1 MKSELGRMFFLK
13 KIIKKNL
20 SGTNDKYM
28 SDRWNKPKKQEKS
41 HS

>member
-1 MKSELGRMFFLK
+1 MKSELGRMFK
-13 KIIKKNL
+13 KKKNVL
-20 SGTNDKYM
+20 SGINDKYM